1 MLNVLMYLTWE
12 HRPKY
17 DKHNEYTKERQIY
30 YHADIDHSR
39 NRR

>member
-30 YHADIDHSR
+30 
-39 NRR
+39 